1 MIKPSD
7 IKINGNKAELR
18 IEVCNGDPDSMRK
31 LIWNHIFEELQWEL
45 AKAVQHKESKWSEK
59 YPGYP
64 ESFDKVFDM
73 IRFDQ

>member
-18 IEVCNGDPDSMRK
+18 IAVFNGVPDSMRK
-31 LIWNHIFEELQWEL
+31 IIWNHIFEELQWEL
-45 AKAVQHKESKWSEK
+45 AKAVQHKDSGRSEK

-73 IRFDQ
+73 IRFDR